1 MSKPA
6 GIKKRNAATAIMRR
20 VLLCASVSALAPQ
33 SVRHASALA
42 SPPQSSIRAVLGG
55 AGTALFGEEE
65 VVDAVRERETESNY
79 FCLRAPRTRTA
90 DAVNLHPRAQ
100 AYPPC

>member
-1 MSKPA
+1 
-6 GIKKRNAATAIMRR
+6 MRR

-65 VVDAVRERETESNY
+65 VVDAVRERETESNL
-79 FCLRAPRTRTA
+79 FLSSRPPHANGRRSEFAPPGA
-90 DAVNLHPRAQ
+90 SL
-100 AYPPC
+100 PPC